1 MKNKENHD
9 VMHEEAACEYGTNV
23 RSEWKIEWK
32 NLERIA
38 GKDDTANIQTRE
50 VSPETNGILDLEV
63 TKIAKANL

>member
-32 NLERIA
+32 NLEQTGYESQ
-38 GKDDTANIQTRE
+38 GKMILQTFK
-50 VSPETNGILDLEV
+50 PE
-63 TKIAKANL
+63 K